1 MKKKLAAFA
10 AVIMLLVLLPI
21 SCLGAQGRE
30 HYLLVG
36 VDGWGLNEEGA
47 ARSDAIILATL
58 DYDAERIVL
67 ISMARD
73 ALVQPS
79 FRKNPTKLN
88 TLVRSSQ
95 GDHALVEYIE
105 ETFSIPVSGYFLV
118 NFSGAVDVINAI
130 GGVEVDLTEKEMQY
144 IRKRAGYYNGFPL
157 QAGLCR
163 LNGAQ
168 ALIYMRCRILDND
181 FGRQN
186 RQANVLRAAFRQ
198 LSSLSVLDALK
209 LLNSVLGMYR
219 TDMSTLSQVA
229 LVKNALGLRN
239 AQMETHSFPA
249 EGTYRFG
256 RDGNGLSAVEFDL
269 KENQALMWQWMGVE
283 IPAGWTMEE

>member
-1 MKKKLAAFA
+1 MKKKLAALA
-10 AVIMLLVLLPI
+10 AAIVLFVLLPI
-21 SCLGAQGRE
+21 ACLAAQGKA

-36 VDGWGLNEEGA
+36 VDGWGLNEEGS

-95 GDHALVEYIE
+95 GDHALVEYVE
-105 ETFSIPVSGYFLV
+105 ETFSIPISGYFLV

-130 GGVEVDLTEKEMQY
+130 GGVEIDLTEKEMQDV
-144 IRKRAGYYNGFPL
+144 RKRAGYYDGFPL
-157 QAGLCR
+157 QAGVCR

-186 RQANVLRAAFRQ
+186 RQANVLRAAFNE
-198 LSSLSVLDALK
+198 LSSLSVLEAMK
-209 LLNSVLGMYR
+209 LLGCVLGMYR
-219 TDMSTLSQVA
+219 TDLSILDQAA
-229 LVKNALGLRN
+229 LVKDALGLRN

-256 RDGNGLSAVEFDL
+256 KDSKGLSAVTFDL
-269 KENQALMWQWMGVE
+269 TANQELMWEWMGVQPPE
-283 IPAGWTMEE
+283 A